1 MRYKIVII
9 LILIFA
15 MFFIINSN
23 SNKKISPTLMIGFM
37 LLASYIIGDFFETLK
52 LPKITGYIISGL
64 LFGPYILK
72 FYSVETVK
80 GLSFLNSMALAF
92 IAFNAGAEL
101 RKKDLIK
108 NIRVITFL
116 TIGVTVFV
124 YLGVTLSI
132 YFLSEIIPFMKFLPI
147 SAKIGVASIFG
158 VISVA
163 RSPSSTI
170 AIINETG
177 AKGSYTNAI
186 LSSTIVTDVLIIILF
201 AITISTGEILIKSSK
216 SFNPQFI
223 FYLVIEI
230 LLAFFIG
237 FVLGHFI
244 LFLMNMVKVE
254 FSILIIALGFFV
266 IKFSHFLGNY
276 IVETY
281 EISLNLEPLLICMAA
296 GFTVQNFSK
305 QGEIFLKRMEKVSIP
320 IFLTFFSITGASINL
335 NTLAQGWF
343 IGVIAFLSRILTIY
357 AGSFISG
364 KMAGAIESIT
374 KWGWMGFIT
383 QAGVSLG
390 LLSEVLRRFPEFGT
404 KIQTILIATITIN
417 QIVGP
422 ILLKYGLTLSKETRN
437 ERSVSKKS

>member
-1 MRYKIVII
+1 
-9 LILIFA
+9 
-15 MFFIINSN
+15 
-23 SNKKISPTLMIGFM
+23 
-37 LLASYIIGDFFETLK
+37 
-52 LPKITGYIISGL
+52 
-64 LFGPYILK
+64 
-72 FYSVETVK
+72 
-80 GLSFLNSMALAF
+80 
-92 IAFNAGAEL
+92 
-101 RKKDLIK
+101 
-108 NIRVITFL
+108 
-116 TIGVTVFV
+116 
-124 YLGVTLSI
+124 
-132 YFLSEIIPFMKFLPI
+132 
-147 SAKIGVASIFG
+147 
-158 VISVA
+158 
-163 RSPSSTI
+163 
-170 AIINETG
+170 
-177 AKGSYTNAI
+177 
-186 LSSTIVTDVLIIILF
+186 
-201 AITISTGEILIKSSK
+201 
-216 SFNPQFI
+216 
-223 FYLVIEI
+223 
-230 LLAFFIG
+230 
-237 FVLGHFI
+237 
-244 LFLMNMVKVE
+244 
-254 FSILIIALGFFV
+254 
-266 IKFSHFLGNY
+266 
-276 IVETY
+276 
-281 EISLNLEPLLICMAA
+281 MAA

>member
-1 MRYKIVII
+1 MRYKIIII

-223 FYLVIEI
+223 FYLVVEI

-237 FVLGHFI
+237 FVLGYFI

>member
-223 FYLVIEI
+223 FYLVVEI

-237 FVLGHFI
+237 FVLGYFI